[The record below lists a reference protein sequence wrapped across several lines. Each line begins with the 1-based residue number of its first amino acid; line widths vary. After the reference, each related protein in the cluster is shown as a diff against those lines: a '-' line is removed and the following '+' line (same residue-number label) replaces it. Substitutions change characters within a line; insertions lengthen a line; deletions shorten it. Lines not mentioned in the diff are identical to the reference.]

1 MALRLHYAGTE
12 ASVAMN
18 MEDAIAKLIRD
29 TPPGDSAYIL
39 PTYTAMLQIRKLL
52 AKRAQL
58 QDVWK

>member
-12 ASVAMN
+12 ASVAKS
-18 MEDAIAKLIRD
+18 MEDAIAKLLRD
-29 TPPGDSAYIL
+29 TPPGEGAYIL

-52 AKRAQL
+52 AKRTRL